1 MKNEINENKALSQ
14 TCVSKSVTKPCPF
27 CQNKYTSEYDVGG
40 SCCFCDYE
48 GVVSIG
54 KNGSFSTIEQYNKIY
69 FASNHQ
75 NRMDELH
82 GRNSLIKRDFL

>member
-1 MKNEINENKALSQ
+1 MSKLNTDTQLPQ
-14 TCVSKSVTKPCPF
+14 TIVSKSVTKPCPF
-27 CQNKYTSEYDVGG
+27 CQNKYTSEYDEGG
-40 SCCFCDYE
+40 ACCFCDYE
-48 GVVSIG
+48 GIVTIG
-54 KNGSFSTIEQYNKIY
+54 KNGVFSSIEQYDKIY